1 MHSLDF
7 DNVKSSNGTLSPVE
21 NHRIERE
28 LVERLYHRDIDRF
41 LKKKG
46 SNVIEEKKFN
56 YQRELRNEFH
66 RNNKDPNST
75 TNRKLNQVKSKS
87 NLSIENNS
95 STNRL
100 KNNSNFTF
108 NNLTS
113 GRSLNMN
120 NHNYYIDEE
129 NLNNIGK
136 EQTEHKSLYAYKNKQ
151 NLIKEQSEFQ
161 EQDYADS
168 LRQYK

>member
-1 MHSLDF
+1 
-7 DNVKSSNGTLSPVE
+7 
-21 NHRIERE
+21 
-28 LVERLYHRDIDRF
+28 
-41 LKKKG
+41 
-46 SNVIEEKKFN
+46 
-56 YQRELRNEFH
+56 
-66 RNNKDPNST
+66 
-75 TNRKLNQVKSKS
+75 
-87 NLSIENNS
+87 
-95 STNRL
+95 
-100 KNNSNFTF
+100 
-108 NNLTS
+108 
-113 GRSLNMN
+113 MN